1 MREVLIS
8 IKRTPFQSLASF
20 LILFFVLF
28 LVSLLFIALSF
39 FHGLLSYVETR
50 PQITVYFQTN
60 TKESDIFKAR
70 EELINSGK
78 VSSVRYISQKE
89 AFRIYQEI
97 NKDNPLLL
105 EMVSADVLPPSL
117 EIYVKKPEYLAQIA
131 EFFKKNPAVDEVQY
145 QKNVVDRLIKLTSL
159 LRKASTIVVSYLVLM
174 SVFVLATIF
183 YFKILQKKD
192 EIEILQL
199 LGANH
204 YYIFQPFLK
213 EAVFFGFFS
222 SIVVFGSLLGI
233 FFYFYP
239 FINNSLQGITQLTLV
254 LFSYE
259 ISLWPMNYLFL
270 FIVFV
275 FTTFFGILITAFS
288 AFIAVNH
295 YLKK

>member
-1 MREVLIS
+1 MKDILVS

-20 LILFFVLF
+20 LVLFFVLF

-60 TKESDIFKAR
+60 AKESDIFKAR
-70 EELINSGK
+70 DDLINSGK
-78 VSSVRYISQKE
+78 VSSVKYISQKE
-89 AFRIYQEI
+89 AFKIYQEI

-117 EIYVKKPEYLAQIA
+117 EIYVKRPEYLAQVA

-145 QKNVVDRLIKLTSL
+145 QKNVVDRLINLTNV
-159 LRKASTIVVSYLVLM
+159 LRKISTIVVVYLILM

-183 YFKILQKKD
+183 YFKILQKKE

-199 LGANH
+199 LGADR
-204 YYIFQPFLK
+204 YYIFRPFLK
-213 EAVFFGFFS
+213 EAFFFGFFS
-222 SIVVFGSLLGI
+222 SMVVFGFLLLI

-239 FINNSLQGITQLTLV
+239 FINNYLSGITQLTLV

-259 ISLWPMNYLFL
+259 ISLWPINYLFL
-270 FIVFV
+270 IMIFV
-275 FTTFFGILITAFS
+275 LTTFFGISITALS
-288 AFIAVNH
+288 AFIAVNR

>member
-1 MREVLIS
+1 MRDVLIS

-20 LILFFVLF
+20 LVLSFVLF

-39 FHGLLSYVETR
+39 FHSLLSYVETR

-60 TKESDIFKAR
+60 AKESDIFKAR
-70 EELINSGK
+70 DDLVNSGK
-78 VSSVRYISQKE
+78 VSSVKYISQKE
-89 AFRIYQEI
+89 AFKIYQEI

-117 EIYVKKPEYLAQIA
+117 EIYVKKPEYLAQVA

-145 QKNVVDRLIKLTSL
+145 QKNVVDRLIKLTNV
-159 LRKASTIVVSYLVLM
+159 LRKISLIVVAYLVLM

-183 YFKILQKKD
+183 YFKILQKKE

-199 LGANH
+199 LGADR
-204 YYIFQPFLK
+204 YYILRPFLK
-213 EAVFFGFFS
+213 EAFFFGFFS
-222 SIVVFGSLLGI
+222 SMIVFSFLLII

-239 FINNSLQGITQLTLV
+239 FINNYLRGINQLNLV

-259 ISLWPMNYLFL
+259 ISLWPINYWFL
-270 FIVFV
+270 IIIFAL
-275 FTTFFGILITAFS
+275 TTLFGILITTLA
-288 AFIAVNH
+288 AFIAVNR